1 MICFVQGKLTE
12 GGCAMRTQKHMR
24 RSIGAIKP
32 ISAAFIIGLFQAAP
46 LAPKII
52 RMVFLEK
59 SLLSPRMQLRAAA
72 DKTGIILTL
81 RWLKTPKVLARKI

>member
-1 MICFVQGKLTE
+1 
-12 GGCAMRTQKHMR
+12 MR

-46 LAPKII
+46 LAPKIT

-59 SLLSPRMQLRAAA
+59 SLLSPRM
-72 DKTGIILTL
+72 
-81 RWLKTPKVLARKI
+81 